1 MGGRVERQCG
11 LGPIRLQGS
20 QDSIRHINQLELL
33 AALHALESFASKA
46 SRISIRVKMDNV
58 TVVNYINKAGG
69 TKSASLNEIS
79 QRIIYWREMRHISLH
94 AVYLPGKK
102 IKINREA
109 DFRSRSRLDAS
120 DCMLSPA
127 VF

>member
-1 MGGRVERQCG
+1 MRPGAHWT
-11 LGPIRLQGS
+11 S

-33 AALHALESFASKA
+33 AALHALESIASKA
-46 SRISIRVKMDNV
+46 SRISIRVMIDNV

-69 TKSASLNEIS
+69 TKSASVNEIS

-94 AVYLPGKK
+94 AVYLPGKM
-102 IKINREA
+102 NREA
-109 DFRSRSRLDAS
+109 DFHSRPRLDAS